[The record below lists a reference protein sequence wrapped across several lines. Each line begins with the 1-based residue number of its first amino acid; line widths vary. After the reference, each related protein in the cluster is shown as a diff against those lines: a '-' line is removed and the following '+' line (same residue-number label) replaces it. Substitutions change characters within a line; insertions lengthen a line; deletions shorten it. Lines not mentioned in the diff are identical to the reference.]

1 MQKSSFS
8 TTKNVFIAGTLFL
21 TLAGVAT
28 RIIGFFY
35 RIFLSR
41 LIGAEGLGIYQL
53 LSPVTALGFAVTAA
67 GIQTSISKFVS
78 TEIGKK
84 NPAAARHY
92 LAVGLLISLFLSTIT
107 GLFIWL
113 FADFMADSLLGDTRC
128 TPLLRVLSF
137 SFVPACI
144 HACINGYYYGLK
156 KTAVPSLCQLSE
168 QLARV
173 GSVYVMYH
181 ICIEKGQ
188 PFSLSMTIW
197 GLVIGEIA
205 STLVSITFYTF
216 GLPYG
221 RRKQGKSDSLQNAY
235 VRNLLG
241 MAVPLTANRIVL
253 NLFASVEN
261 IMIPNR
267 LCAFGYTT
275 SEALSVYGILTGMS
289 MSVVMFPSV
298 ITNSVSVLL
307 LPTISEAQA
316 IGDTGLIRRTIT
328 RTIRIC
334 LLLGFTCTTGFF
346 FSGKLLGNLLFE
358 NALSGTFIATLG
370 WICPFLYLSSTL
382 TSVLHGLGYPGM
394 TFFLNL
400 LACAIRILF
409 VLLAIPVYGIKSY
422 LIGMLVSQI
431 AVAVCAFWILQK
443 KL

>member
-205 STLVSITFYTF
+205 
-216 GLPYG
+216 
-221 RRKQGKSDSLQNAY
+221 
-235 VRNLLG
+235 
-241 MAVPLTANRIVL
+241 
-253 NLFASVEN
+253 
-261 IMIPNR
+261 
-267 LCAFGYTT
+267 
-275 SEALSVYGILTGMS
+275 
-289 MSVVMFPSV
+289 
-298 ITNSVSVLL
+298 
-307 LPTISEAQA
+307 
-316 IGDTGLIRRTIT
+316 
-328 RTIRIC
+328 
-334 LLLGFTCTTGFF
+334 
-346 FSGKLLGNLLFE
+346 
-358 NALSGTFIATLG
+358 
-370 WICPFLYLSSTL
+370 
-382 TSVLHGLGYPGM
+382 
-394 TFFLNL
+394 
-400 LACAIRILF
+400 
-409 VLLAIPVYGIKSY
+409 
-422 LIGMLVSQI
+422 
-431 AVAVCAFWILQK
+431 
-443 KL
+443 

>member
-1 MQKSSFS
+1 
-8 TTKNVFIAGTLFL
+8 
-21 TLAGVAT
+21 
-28 RIIGFFY
+28 
-35 RIFLSR
+35 
-41 LIGAEGLGIYQL
+41 
-53 LSPVTALGFAVTAA
+53 
-67 GIQTSISKFVS
+67 
-78 TEIGKK
+78 
-84 NPAAARHY
+84 
-92 LAVGLLISLFLSTIT
+92 
-107 GLFIWL
+107 
-113 FADFMADSLLGDTRC
+113 
-128 TPLLRVLSF
+128 
-137 SFVPACI
+137 
-144 HACINGYYYGLK
+144 
-156 KTAVPSLCQLSE
+156 
-168 QLARV
+168 
-173 GSVYVMYH
+173 
-181 ICIEKGQ
+181 
-188 PFSLSMTIW
+188 
-197 GLVIGEIA
+197 